1 MAIQF
6 AHICSANDGKSLD
19 MTTIVTDQKGEFAR
33 GLRAS
38 APVLIG
44 LVPAAL
50 VLGAQA
56 TAKNMA
62 PLAVP
67 LMTGLNFAGGSEF
80 AAVGLWTSPPHLLL
94 IVGVTLLV
102 NSRHLVMG
110 ATLAP
115 WLRQLPRRQV
125 LPALFLMVD
134 ESWAMALADAKARR
148 TEKSESA
155 FSLRY
160 FLGVSAGLYVCWV
173 GFTASGALL
182 GPVLGDI
189 ERWGFD
195 MAFPA
200 VFLVLLRGMWKG
212 FGAAIPWLVS
222 LLIAAGVCLTLPGGW
237 YVPAGAIAGI
247 AVAWMRSRP

>member
-1 MAIQF
+1 MATMM
-6 AHICSANDGKSLD
+6 AYENSRS
-19 MTTIVTDQKGEFAR
+19 GEFLR

-56 TAKNMA
+56 TAKGMA

-115 WLRQLPRRQV
+115 WLRHLPRRHV
-125 LPALFLMVD
+125 LPALLLMVD
-134 ESWAMALADAKARR
+134 ESWAMALADAKARHR
-148 TEKSESA
+148 PEAPSA
-155 FSLRY
+155 FSLLY
-160 FLGVSAGLYVCWV
+160 FLGVSAGLYVSWV
-173 GFTASGALL
+173 AFTAAGALL

-212 FGAAIPWLVS
+212 FGAAIPWGISLIVAAVVHLLV
-222 LLIAAGVCLTLPGGW
+222 PGAW
-237 YVPAGAIAGI
+237 YVPAGAMAGI
-247 AVAWMRSRP
+247 FVAWIRARP

>member
-1 MAIQF
+1 MRDF
-6 AHICSANDGKSLD
+6 R
-19 MTTIVTDQKGEFAR
+19 R

-38 APVLIG
+38 TPVLIG

-56 TAKNMA
+56 TARGIA
-62 PLAVP
+62 PVGVA

-80 AAVGLWTSPPHLLL
+80 AAVALWTSPPHLLL

-110 ATLAP
+110 AALAP
-115 WLRQLPRRQV
+115 WLRHLPRRRV

-134 ESWAMALADAKARR
+134 ESWAMALADTKHREGSPR
-148 TEKSESA
+148 PG
-155 FSLRY
+155 FSMRY
-160 FLGVSAGLYVCWV
+160 FLGVSAGIYASWV
-173 GFTASGALL
+173 SFTAIGALIR
-182 GPVLGDI
+182 PVLGDI

-212 FGAAIPWLVS
+212 MGPAIPWLIS
-222 LLIAAGVCLTLPGGW
+222 LVFAGGTYLAVPGAW
-237 YVPAGAIAGI
+237 YVPAGAGAGI
-247 AVAWMRSRP
+247 LAAWIGARR

>member
-1 MAIQF
+1 M
-6 AHICSANDGKSLD
+6 S
-19 MTTIVTDQKGEFAR
+19 EFRR
-33 GLRAS
+33 GLWAS

-56 TAKNMA
+56 TTKGIVF
-62 PLAVP
+62 LAVP
-67 LMTGLNFAGGSEF
+67 LMTSLNFAGGSEF

-110 ATLAP
+110 AALAP
-115 WLRQLPRRQV
+115 YLRHLPRRRA
-125 LPALFLMVD
+125 LAALFLLVD
-134 ESWAMALADAKARR
+134 ESWAMALAEAKAQGNASPG
-148 TEKSESA
+148 TG
-155 FSLRY
+155 FNMPY
-160 FLGVSAGLYVCWV
+160 FLGVAAGLYVSWV
-173 GFTASGALL
+173 CFTALGALV
-182 GPVLGDI
+182 GPVIGDI

-212 FGAAIPWLVS
+212 LGPAVPWLVS
-222 LLIAAGVCLTLPGGW
+222 LTVAGGTCLAVPGAW
-237 YVPAGAIAGI
+237 YVPAGAGAGI
-247 AVAWMRSRP
+247 LAAWIGARP

>member
-1 MAIQF
+1 M
-6 AHICSANDGKSLD
+6 S
-19 MTTIVTDQKGEFAR
+19 EFRR

-56 TAKNMA
+56 TAKGIA

-67 LMTGLNFAGGSEF
+67 LMTSLNFAGGSEF

-110 ATLAP
+110 AALAP
-115 WLRQLPRRQV
+115 WLRQLPRRRA

-134 ESWAMALADAKARR
+134 ESWAMALADAKGRDGGA
-148 TEKSESA
+148 SSPG
-155 FSLRY
+155 FSMPY
-160 FLGVSAGLYVCWV
+160 FLGVSAGIYASWV
-173 GFTASGALL
+173 SFTGIGALV

-200 VFLVLLRGMWKG
+200 VFLVLLRGMWKRL
-212 FGAAIPWLVS
+212 AAAVPWLVS
-222 LLIAAGVCLTLPGGW
+222 LAVAAGTYLAVPGAW
-237 YVPAGAIAGI
+237 YVPAGALAGI
-247 AVAWMRSRP
+247 LSAWIGARP